1 MRPHIVAL
9 LAQLACALA
18 FAPAGLRVTPS
29 KPHSS
34 ASRVVAAA
42 DEAPAARWPA
52 ATALRAEPND
62 GADAEAATSAA
73 ADEPADAPAPA
84 PAPAPEPA
92 KRPRTKRAPRELK
105 FEAKESDEVIKARA
119 KAQSDAIAGAA
130 GSALC
135 GFFKGAAEL
144 AKIAQEQAKKLEEER
159 QARLEAEAKARA
171 EEAKRA
177 EAAAREAIRTA
188 VVLAQSERSPLA
200 ASKAL
205 EGAVALAKAAQLTES
220 SEPLLANVT
229 RALADATRAL
239 AEPASPAPAPVKN
252 TEAKKA
258 GGFSL
263 NPFKKNE
270 KAEKPAAGAPAAEI
284 TATGEAEA
292 TKETAEPPKPTGGVM
307 GDPFIASDF
316 NGFKDGYDFKSGG
329 EKGKGYYK
337 K

>member
-62 GADAEAATSAA
+62 GADAEAASSAA

-130 GSALC
+130 GSALG

-177 EAAAREAIRTA
+177 EAAAREAVRTA
-188 VVLAQSERSPLA
+188 VALAQSERSPLA